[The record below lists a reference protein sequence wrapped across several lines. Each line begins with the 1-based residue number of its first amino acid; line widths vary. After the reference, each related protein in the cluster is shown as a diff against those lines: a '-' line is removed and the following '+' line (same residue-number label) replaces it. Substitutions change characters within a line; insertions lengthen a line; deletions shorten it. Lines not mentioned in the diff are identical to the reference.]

1 MEYKTLTAQ
10 DAERFWALQDQ
21 LDHETDYMLYEPGER
36 PKNLPEVEALLRDAE
51 SGRDFLL
58 AAEENGALVGYLS
71 AQTGRQRRIA
81 HTAYV
86 VVGIL
91 RAFRGRGVGTELFRR
106 LDVWAAQRRLTRL
119 ELTVLCVNEPAVRLY
134 LKSGFRIEGVRRKSI
149 RRNGVDADEYYMAR
163 LLPTQPNRPKEIH
176 PMRLTFR
183 PAVPGDAALL
193 VRLYDAAFH
202 ADYVRYGQCPGYGR
216 SVSDMLGSLART
228 RKQLLL
234 LDGEPVGVLSYNY
247 EGEGLIYLG
256 CLCVVPEHQ
265 GKGLGTRAF
274 ARLLALCPDWRRIR
288 LITPADKTENLRFY
302 TEKCGMTPGAVARD
316 GVVDVVEL
324 TLTR

>member
-10 DAERFWALQDQ
+10 DAERFWALQDR
-21 LDHETDYMLYEPGER
+21 LDHETDCMLYEPGER
-36 PKNLPEVEALLRDAE
+36 PKNLPEVEAMLRDAE

-81 HTAYV
+81 HTAYI

-106 LDVWAAQRRLTRL
+106 LDIWAAQRRLTRL
-119 ELTVLCVNEPAVRLY
+119 ELTVLCGNEPAVRLY

-163 LLPTQPNRPKEIH
+163 LLPTQPSRPKEIH

-183 PAVPGDAALL
+183 PAVPDDAALL

-216 SVSDMLGSLART
+216 SVSDMLSSLART
-228 RKQLLL
+228 HKQLLL

-274 ARLLALCPDWRRIR
+274 ARLLSLCPD
-288 LITPADKTENLRFY
+288 
-302 TEKCGMTPGAVARD
+302 
-316 GVVDVVEL
+316 
-324 TLTR
+324 